1 MRFKEKV
8 AFVTGGTKGLG
19 KAVAKAFLEEGARV
33 AVNGRSGEAVEQFRE
48 EFKDRP
54 ARAFAC
60 DITDYSGLEAVA
72 GSVVTEWGR
81 IDILVNNAGITGP
94 MARAEKAQAADFDSV
109 IDVNVK
115 GTFYAS
121 QIFGRH
127 MIAQGSGRIIS
138 ISSQVGLFGDKG
150 LLAYAVAKGAIQIMT
165 RNLAFEW
172 GKFGVTTCCIA
183 QDSSPAG

>member
-8 AFVTGGTKGLG
+8 AFVTGGTRGLG

-72 GSVVTEWGR
+72 GSVVAEWGR

-94 MARAEKAQAADFDSV
+94 MARPKRRKQRTSTV
-109 IDVNVK
+109 
-115 GTFYAS
+115 
-121 QIFGRH
+121 
-127 MIAQGSGRIIS
+127 
-138 ISSQVGLFGDKG
+138 
-150 LLAYAVAKGAIQIMT
+150 
-165 RNLAFEW
+165 
-172 GKFGVTTCCIA
+172 
-183 QDSSPAG
+183 